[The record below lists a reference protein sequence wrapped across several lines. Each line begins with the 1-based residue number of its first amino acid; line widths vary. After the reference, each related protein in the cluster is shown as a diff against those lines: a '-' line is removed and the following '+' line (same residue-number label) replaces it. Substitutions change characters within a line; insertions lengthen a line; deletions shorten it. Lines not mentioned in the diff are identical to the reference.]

1 MAGNH
6 TGKSGPPRKPTA
18 LKLLHGTF
26 RADTVAENEP
36 MPVIEDHY
44 REPPEHLSFLAR
56 QEWLR
61 VAPILHPLGLLTSA
75 DYQSLEIYCEAYA
88 EWRDAKRVRD
98 LKTMNTFAT
107 QARQFL
113 TEFGM
118 TPASRS
124 RINVLTDEGSGK
136 KKSSKDKNFA

>member
-1 MAGNH
+1 MGNR

-36 MPVIEDHY
+36 KPKIDTDY
-44 REPPEHLSFLAR
+44 PEPPEHLTFLAAQR
-56 QEWLR
+56 WR
-61 VAPILHPLGLLTSA
+61 VIAPILHPLGLLTQA
-75 DYQSLEIYCEAYA
+75 DYDALEFYCENYS
-88 EWRDAKRVRD
+88 EWREAKRLRD
-98 LKTMNTFAT
+98 IPKMKAFQQA
-107 QARQFL
+107 ARQFL

-124 RINVLTDEGSGK
+124 RINVITEEDSGK
-136 KKSSKDKNFA
+136 KHGATDKNFA